1 MNIAWSKKVSDSF
14 LQKLV
19 RICSK
24 LGINPNY
31 LMACIAFE
39 TGETFSASVQNR
51 LSGATGLIQFMP
63 QTAAALGT
71 STREL
76 QQMTQVKQLDYVY
89 KYFLPWKG
97 RLKTL
102 EDVYMAILWPRAI
115 GRPSDYVL
123 FDKNGNFPKAYI
135 QNAGLDLNKD
145 GKITKAEASQKVV
158 DKLKKGLN
166 EIRNLQLVKPIPEP
180 KPMERK

>member
-1 MNIAWSKKVSDSF
+1 MNIAWSKKVSNEF
-14 LQKLV
+14 LTKLV
-19 RICSK
+19 KNCKK

-39 TGETFSASVQNR
+39 TGEAFTSSVRNR

-71 STREL
+71 STAEL
-76 QQMTQVKQLDYVY
+76 AEMSTVKQLDYVY

-97 RLKTL
+97 RLHTL

-115 GRPSDYVL
+115 GKPSDYVL
-123 FDKNGNFPKAYI
+123 FDRNGNFPKAYI

-158 DKLKKGLN
+158 NKLKKGLN
-166 EIRNLQLVKPIPEP
+166 EIRNLKLISKE
-180 KPMERK
+180 KE